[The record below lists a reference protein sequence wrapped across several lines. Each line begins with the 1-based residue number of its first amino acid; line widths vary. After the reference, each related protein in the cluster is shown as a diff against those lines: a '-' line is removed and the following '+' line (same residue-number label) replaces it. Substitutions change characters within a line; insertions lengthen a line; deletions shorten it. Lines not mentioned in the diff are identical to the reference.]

1 MYFKDERHRAAFSN
15 AVKGLNQKDRK
26 LMSKIYLLS
35 ADRALWRAAR
45 RELKGNRLPLNKIRL
60 SFCTEWS
67 YTLLCCAKDLAYG
80 TEHITA
86 ADLADREVISAK
98 LYKVLQTAMA
108 ICRCGIMENCE
119 EE

>member
-1 MYFKDERHRAAFSN
+1 MYFKDERHRTAFSN
-15 AVKGLNQKDRK
+15 AVKGLNQKDRR

-86 ADLADREVISAK
+86 ADLADREVVSPK
-98 LYKVLQTAMA
+98 LLKI
-108 ICRCGIMENCE
+108 ICCGIAIRRYGFE
-119 EE
+119 EKDDQ

>member
-1 MYFKDERHRAAFSN
+1 MYFKDERHKASFTN

-60 SFCTEWS
+60 FVLSVLICGRRK
-67 YTLLCCAKDLAYG
+67 LCGKTG
-80 TEHITA
+80 G
-86 ADLADREVISAK
+86 
-98 LYKVLQTAMA
+98 MF
-108 ICRCGIMENCE
+108 
-119 EE
+119 

>member
-1 MYFKDERHRAAFSN
+1 MYFKDERHRTAFSN

-60 SFCTEWS
+60 SFSAEWS
-67 YTLLCCAKDLAYG
+67 YMLLCCAKDLAYG
-80 TEHITA
+80 TEHIAA
-86 ADLADREVISAK
+86 ADLADREVVSPK
-98 LYKVLQTAMA
+98 LLKIICNGIA
-108 ICRCGIMENCE
+108 IRRYGFE
-119 EE
+119 EKNGQ

>member
-1 MYFKDERHRAAFSN
+1 MYFKDERHRTAFSN

-35 ADRALWRAAR
+35 ADRSLWRAAHR
-45 RELKGNRLPLNKIRL
+45 VLKGGRLLLNKIRL
-60 SFCTEWS
+60 PFGTESS
-67 YTLLCCAKDLAYG
+67 YTLLCCAKDLEYG
-80 TEHITA
+80 TDHITA
-86 ADLADREVISAK
+86 ADLADSEVISAK